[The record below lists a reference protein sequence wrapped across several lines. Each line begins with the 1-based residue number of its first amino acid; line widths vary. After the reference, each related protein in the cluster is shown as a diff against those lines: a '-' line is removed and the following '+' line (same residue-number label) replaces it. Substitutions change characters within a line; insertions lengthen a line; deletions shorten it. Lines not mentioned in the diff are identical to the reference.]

1 MKLGLAIRGKW
12 TLEHD
17 VSQDV
22 YNYIYT
28 YLQKWSF
35 KNLCHCQYFI
45 HTWILLFLVG
55 YFETEYVKN
64 DLKLYF
70 LEIIYY
76 MIYDLYWQYCNKE
89 ITFSNGQLDS
99 LQPLP
104 TQRLSVGLQAKYC
117 YYGVVQ
123 CYRLLFGVSVASLR
137 LVLLFPIGITH
148 RVFSN
153 LYLCLANV

>member
-12 TLEHD
+12 TSEHD

-22 YNYIYT
+22 HNYIYT
-28 YLQKWSF
+28 YLQNWSF

-55 YFETEYVKN
+55 YFEIEYVKN

-89 ITFSNGQLDS
+89 IVFSSGQLDS

-104 TQRLSVGLQAKYC
+104 TQMSRPKSIEHEFRYMTN
-117 YYGVVQ
+117 
-123 CYRLLFGVSVASLR
+123 LL
-137 LVLLFPIGITH
+137 
-148 RVFSN
+148 N
-153 LYLCLANV
+153 LYNLLNTINPK